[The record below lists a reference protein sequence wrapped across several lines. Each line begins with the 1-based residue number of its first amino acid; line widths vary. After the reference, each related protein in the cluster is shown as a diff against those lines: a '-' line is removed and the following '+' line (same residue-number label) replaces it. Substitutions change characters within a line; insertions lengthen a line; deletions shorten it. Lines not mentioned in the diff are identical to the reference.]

1 MYLCQG
7 HFEES
12 LGNLD
17 AARYFYKH
25 VYENIVPGLFDGIF
39 RHLNLERK
47 AKNYELVETLYALTS
62 KIALESGQDTLKMFV
77 SNHYAHYQ
85 LYTNKNPEKM
95 IEIYE
100 NALKDIKSKKSLYLV
115 YIHSLSQVKDQT
127 LRMQNTKK
135 TYEMAI
141 GEESEVIFIY
151 ECNLT
156 EVRER
161 G

>member
-1 MYLCQG
+1 
-7 HFEES
+7 
-12 LGNLD
+12 
-17 AARYFYKH
+17 
-25 VYENIVPGLFDGIF
+25 
-39 RHLNLERK
+39 
-47 AKNYELVETLYALTS
+47 
-62 KIALESGQDTLKMFV
+62 
-77 SNHYAHYQ
+77 
-85 LYTNKNPEKM
+85 M

-127 LRMQNTKK
+127 LRLQNTKK
-135 TYEMAI
+135 TYERAI